1 MQRSPPSGL
10 WRATTKANA
19 RLTALRILAARRR
32 TEAQLWTS
40 LGRHG
45 FADDEVRTTVA
56 WCKAEG
62 YVDDALFARLFIE
75 GRTKAVGDAR
85 LVAELVRRGI
95 DRALASGAVA
105 QSEADQDA
113 RLETAVE
120 RLFRSRPNVPYP
132 TAARA
137 LERLGFPA
145 SAIYRHLREH
155 AARHGPFAGMGED
168 CDSVAP

>member
-1 MQRSPPSGL
+1 VRRPPLSGP

-32 TEAQLWTS
+32 TEAQLWTG

-45 FADDEVRTTVA
+45 FTDEEVRAAVA

-62 YVDDALFARLFIE
+62 YVDDALFARLFVE

-95 DRALASGAVA
+95 DRALAAGAVA
-105 QSEADQDA
+105 QAEADQDA
-113 RLETAVE
+113 RLQTAVE

-132 TAARA
+132 TVARA

-155 AARHGPFAGMGED
+155 SARHGPFAYAGED
-168 CDSVAP
+168 CDSAAP